1 MMKCDKSNLVQR
13 LHDNEVSAAE
23 RAAAESHLREC
34 AECRQLLADLRQ
46 VSQLIA
52 EAATAV
58 IPDEAVQRM
67 QEVWH
72 AARERSVRRAAGWL
86 TATAAAV
93 LVAALLTSP
102 TGTAESGDQLPIWQ
116 TVAVSPSVGEQDD
129 VSEALVTARWM
140 ADDLRFSETR

>member
-1 MMKCDKSNLVQR
+1 MMKCDKNNLIQR
-13 LHDNEVSAAE
+13 LHDSEVSAAE
-23 RAAAESHLREC
+23 RTAAESHLREC

-52 EAATAV
+52 EAAPAA
-58 IPDEAVQRM
+58 IPVGAFQRM

-72 AARERSVRRAAGWL
+72 AAREQSVRRAAGWL

-102 TGTAESGDQLPIWQ
+102 TGNAESGDQLPIWQ
-116 TVAVSPSVGEQDD
+116 TVAVSPSVAEQDE
-129 VSEALVTARWM
+129 VNETLVTAQWI